1 MQNKLQELTDKLYN
15 EGLCKGKQ
23 EAEQLKK
30 NAQAE
35 AEKIIA
41 EARAKADAILEEVK
55 KEAEQTRIKVENDL
69 RMASTQTITAIRHQV
84 EQILTAKA
92 LNAPVKAVLSDG
104 SIVKELIISVVKA
117 FDAANPEPK
126 ELEVILPASLQKEF
140 SEAVE
145 KDILSEMSN
154 GVEISYSKQIAAGFR
169 IGPKDGGFIIS
180 FTEGDFERII
190 AQYLRPATKKL
201 LFG

>member
-15 EGLCKGKQ
+15 EGLSKGKQ

-69 RMASTQTITAIRHQV
+69 RMASTQTITAIRHRV

-201 LFG
+201 RFG

>member
-15 EGLCKGKQ
+15 EGLSKGKQ

-117 FDAANPEPK
+117 FNPEPK

>member
-15 EGLCKGKQ
+15 EGLSKGKQ

-84 EQILTAKA
+84 EQILIAKA